1 MRWRNLRCD
10 LCHMLLPTCCSTIR
24 SYVEFI
30 ACPWLCNHKLV
41 VLCVGRHPVI
51 LQVHSQLIVVRVCDL
66 MEVGE
71 T

>member
-1 MRWRNLRCD
+1 
-10 LCHMLLPTCCSTIR
+10 MLLPTCCSTIF

-30 ACPWLCNHKLV
+30 ACPWLCDLKLV
-41 VLCVGRHPVI
+41 VLSVGRFPVI
-51 LQVHSQLIVVRVCDL
+51 LQVHSQLIMVRVCDL